1 MMGVYRERTGPA
13 AGGRRA
19 DCTEAIG
26 ARQDSAGQPA
36 CHPLPKPLAL
46 AP

>member
-1 MMGVYRERTGPA
+1 MMGVCRERTGPA
-13 AGGRRA
+13 AGGWRA

-26 ARQDSAGQPA
+26 TGQDSAGQRA
-36 CHPLPKPLAL
+36 YHPLPKPLAL